1 MKQLLFLLAL
11 VLPLGLCAAAEK
23 DNPTLVGVW
32 QQVQQSKGDGHLIQ
46 LPVWKVMQSDGQ
58 FCTFLIA
65 NQGGQSIMTSQGS
78 YTVTSDN
85 TCVEHITGSITD
97 PELVGKDNTITYRF
111 VSPDVIDVT
120 YRIPG
125 ATRDGHETWRRVKLE
140 LPQ

>member
-1 MKQLLFLLAL
+1 MLMKRFVFLLCMMPMAL
-11 VLPLGLCAAAEK
+11 WAQTDAAPQLA
-23 DNPTLVGVW
+23 GVW
-32 QQVQQSKGDGHLIQ
+32 QQIQ
-46 LPVWKVMQSDGQ
+46 VVKQKQHPVKLPVWKVLQESGA

-65 NQGGQSIMTSQGS
+65 NQGGQSIMTNLGS